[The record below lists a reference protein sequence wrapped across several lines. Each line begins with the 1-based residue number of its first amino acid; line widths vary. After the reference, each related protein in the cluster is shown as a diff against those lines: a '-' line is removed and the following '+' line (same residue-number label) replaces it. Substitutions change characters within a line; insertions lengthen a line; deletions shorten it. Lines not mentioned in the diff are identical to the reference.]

1 VLTDAVLLDISQ
13 AQRQIDQLETELRR
27 LSQPV
32 RVPVDIDVDQ
42 GIDEL
47 RRDVQGADAGF
58 GDLNSELAETDR
70 ELDRIRGSADRA
82 GRELEQTGRR
92 GVSSFNGMAVAAGA
106 FGVALAAAVGIRA
119 FAGFANEAIQAASN
133 LAESTSKAN
142 VVFGEFSGKI
152 QKFAQSAPQALGL
165 ANQQAL
171 EFTATFGNLF
181 LALGLSQEAAADLS
195 PEIVQLGVDLASFNN
210 ITDPTEVLEKLR
222 SGLVG
227 EAEPLRVFGVNINEA
242 LTKAKALELGLVGV
256 NGEITEAAKVQA
268 RYALILE
275 QTTTAQGDFARTSEG
290 LAGTQKSVNALWE
303 DAKVAIGEALL
314 PAYQQLLDILPG
326 LIAQVTD
333 LAPSFAALGV
343 SLAQAAE
350 DSAPFLSFLLDVG
363 RALPGVAS
371 AFANIFSGDVLQ
383 AIDDLSVAR
392 LQTGFIND
400 LREGVDPALAL
411 ANALAELNRQTQS
424 RPEDF
429 KKFSEQFIAIA
440 NLDPKRAAELGQ
452 QLRRTGVDAG
462 FSAPQVQ
469 ELREQLS
476 LLVTESEGFSRRTPG
491 GSNLPGTDPEDAI
504 AISNTAQAILDLS
517 LAGQSLEAF
526 APDFESI
533 NFDQLTTDLAQSA
546 EGLSNAFS
554 DALADEEG
562 EVASDA
568 KGFVDRV
575 IENIKAEAAFQGNI
589 ARLRAAGADMTAAFF
604 EGLGA
609 EQGAET
615 LAGLVNDPAQ
625 VARLEEAADQ
635 VGRDAAVNTTNSFK
649 QALEEESFDTLN
661 LPPIAVPAFLDFG
674 PLPTFTGIREV
685 GVPVTGGGD
694 VNITFMDTPQPTTA
708 TTRITQSLTK
718 IKGNQ

>member
-1 VLTDAVLLDISQ
+1 
-13 AQRQIDQLETELRR
+13 
-27 LSQPV
+27 
-32 RVPVDIDVDQ
+32 
-42 GIDEL
+42 
-47 RRDVQGADAGF
+47 
-58 GDLNSELAETDR
+58 
-70 ELDRIRGSADRA
+70 
-82 GRELEQTGRR
+82 
-92 GVSSFNGMAVAAGA
+92 M
-106 FGVALAAAVGIRA
+106 
-119 FAGFANEAIQAASN
+119 
-133 LAESTSKAN
+133 
-142 VVFGEFSGKI
+142 
-152 QKFAQSAPQALGL
+152 
-165 ANQQAL
+165 
-171 EFTATFGNLF
+171 
-181 LALGLSQEAAADLS
+181 
-195 PEIVQLGVDLASFNN
+195 
-210 ITDPTEVLEKLR
+210 
-222 SGLVG
+222 
-227 EAEPLRVFGVNINEA
+227 
-242 LTKAKALELGLVGV
+242 
-256 NGEITEAAKVQA
+256 
-268 RYALILE
+268 
-275 QTTTAQGDFARTSEG
+275 
-290 LAGTQKSVNALWE
+290 
-303 DAKVAIGEALL
+303 
-314 PAYQQLLDILPG
+314 
-326 LIAQVTD
+326 
-333 LAPSFAALGV
+333 
-343 SLAQAAE
+343 
-350 DSAPFLSFLLDVG
+350 
-363 RALPGVAS
+363 AS

-476 LLVTESEGFSRRTPG
+476 LLVTESEGFSRRTLEGRTFPAPTLRMR
-491 GSNLPGTDPEDAI
+491 SRFRIPLRRYSTCPWPA
-504 AISNTAQAILDLS
+504 SRC
-517 LAGQSLEAF
+517 EAF

-533 NFDQLTTDLAQSA
+533 NFDQLTADLAQSA

-685 GVPVTGGGD
+685 GVPVTGGGTT
-694 VNITFMDTPQPTTA
+694 VTNNFYDTPQPTTD